1 MGSTESVRPGIP
13 PEHRITRS
21 PLLRSLASVCSKRVD
36 KTSGITQSLAGCE
49 YDHARAQSR
58 SGPIVREPMGP
69 EMRPWAFPDG
79 RSCRGCPQRRLT
91 THSPGYKIRD
101 FAVLSDSFFDN
112 LVVVDGI
119 LTFSG
124 LIRLSDSVREQFR
137 ALLGYIA
144 Q

>member
-1 MGSTESVRPGIP
+1 
-13 PEHRITRS
+13 
-21 PLLRSLASVCSKRVD
+21 VD
-36 KTSGITQSLAGCE
+36 DLSG
-49 YDHARAQSR
+49 
-58 SGPIVREPMGP
+58 V
-69 EMRPWAFPDG
+69 
-79 RSCRGCPQRRLT
+79 CPQRRLT
-91 THSPGYKIRD
+91 AYSPGYKIRG
-101 FAVLSDSFFDN
+101 FAVLSESFFDN